1 MFKIF
6 LQALSTPRVIFNAE
20 KTDGGN
26 AFTGKIS
33 FNRVTLN
40 VGSGMSSDGFVA
52 PYDGHYK
59 MSFSAVGGWGKYGT
73 FKTYVKVIK
82 NGSFVFSIADYNNA
96 TSSHGNNISHD
107 WIMEL
112 KKGDK
117 LTFEVISMSYL
128 RADSNVPV
136 NFNGQLV
143 LAES

>member
-20 KTDGGN
+20 KTDGGI

-59 MSFSAVGGWGKYGT
+59 MSFSAVGSFYKEGIYTW
-73 FKTYVKVIK
+73 VKVQK
-82 NGSFVFSIADYNNA
+82 NGSRVFWIADGNDA
-96 TSSHGNNISHD
+96 RSSHGNQISHD

-117 LTFEVISMSYL
+117 LTFEVHSRSYL
-128 RADSNVPV
+128 TADSIVPV

>member
-1 MFKIF
+1 MFKFF

-20 KTDGGN
+20 KTDGGI

-59 MSFSAVGGWGKYGT
+59 MSFSAVGSFYKKWIYT
-73 FKTYVKVIK
+73 WVKVQK
-82 NGSFVFSIADYNNA
+82 NGSRVFWIADGNDA
-96 TSSHGNNISHD
+96 RSSHGNNISHD

-117 LTFEVISMSYL
+117 LTFELFNMSYL

-143 LAES
+143 SVEP